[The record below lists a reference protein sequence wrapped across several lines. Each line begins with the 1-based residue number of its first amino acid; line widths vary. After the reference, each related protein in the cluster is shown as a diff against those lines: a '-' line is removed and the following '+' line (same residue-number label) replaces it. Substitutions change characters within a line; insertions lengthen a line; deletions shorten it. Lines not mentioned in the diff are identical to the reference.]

1 MGAPAWISKKWK
13 VSNFCIKAW
22 SRWHTPVSVY
32 VILCHYLTLHYDTEI
47 WRHSLDLLWC
57 WQLSVVLGTISD
69 YLKAVSLTVS
79 RVQAIDHH
87 MMFEML
93 HPVSCVWLSPIFI
106 DIISHQSELG
116 QAVWAGLMKS
126 DINWISNTFFVASA
140 PRQASQHWAGWYRNG
155 ENFCWAQSRNDSPHP
170 SPLRNV
176 MLYIVHV

>member
-1 MGAPAWISKKWK
+1 MEQMAQGTLLSQFMLFCVITSHYIMTLRYDAIAW
-13 VSNFCIKAW
+13 
-22 SRWHTPVSVY
+22 T
-32 VILCHYLTLHYDTEI
+32 
-47 WRHSLDLLWC
+47 WC
-57 WQLSVVLGTISD
+57 WQLSVVLWTISD

-126 DINWISNTFFVASA
+126 DINWISNTFFVAPA
-140 PRQASQHWAGWYRNG
+140 PRQPSQHWAGCYRNG